1 MSIYYE
7 SAKQQLRK
15 TCLAK
20 TIFDS
25 EQLNPPPSPL
35 TRNSTM
41 RITIFK
47 QQTFCSELWSNRSC
61 QTFLEFKASTKSR
74 LFPMLSLAAAAS
86 GYVLNAPAPMAARA
100 RAVSMD
106 AAKMECAA
114 AAASNSLPASHSCA
128 EPALSAAP

>member
-1 MSIYYE
+1 MLSVGAMIYI
-7 SAKQQLRK
+7 LL
-15 TCLAK
+15 CLVVFSSYLIA
-20 TIFDS
+20 
-25 EQLNPPPSPL
+25 PL
-35 TRNSTM
+35 HP
-41 RITIFK
+41 
-47 QQTFCSELWSNRSC
+47 
-61 QTFLEFKASTKSR
+61 STKTAREETRGKRHLRRTFSADR
-74 LFPMLSLAAAAS
+74 LSDPMLSLAAAAS

>member
-1 MSIYYE
+1 MTRQLLQPVVCDVWQFVRKRLQDVTDYQKGSKPSGIAPPLHKLPARRE
-7 SAKQQLRK
+7 SKKSAGTWHLG
-15 TCLAK
+15 
-20 TIFDS
+20 
-25 EQLNPPPSPL
+25 
-35 TRNSTM
+35 
-41 RITIFK
+41 RIK
-47 QQTFCSELWSNRSC
+47 CSADRRSD
-61 QTFLEFKASTKSR
+61 
-74 LFPMLSLAAAAS
+74 PMLSLAAAAS